1 MALLL
6 LGTSLHRPR
15 AWQNNCV
22 GYRTLL
28 VKPTEMKLTSKLSQ
42 VWPGFLGE
50 FQMSLGEFMGLC
62 LMNRVLCFLPILW
75 LMNMKEYLA
84 DETTDILVHRTK
96 LGCSE
101 YL

>member
-1 MALLL
+1 M
-6 LGTSLHRPR
+6 
-15 AWQNNCV
+15 

-28 VKPTEMKLTSKLSQ
+28 VKPTEMKLTRKLSQ

-50 FQMSLGEFMGLC
+50 FQISLEGFMGSC
-62 LMNRVLCFLPILW
+62 LMNSVLCFLSILW

-84 DETTDILVHRTK
+84 DEAIDILVYGAK